1 MTIYE
6 FYTTYI
12 LTGRAIFLTATSLR
26 PLRTYRNTSLICL
39 ESEPSANR
47 TTVAIPYAKPIS
59 SLPHYGIKISLITDP
74 VYITASV
81 LTGVISIPVP
91 EPDDLPF

>member
-6 FYTTYI
+6 FYTSYI
-12 LTGRAIFLTATSLR
+12 LTGKATFLTASTLR
-26 PLRTYRNTSLICL
+26 PLRAYRNSPNICL
-39 ESEPSANR
+39 KSEPSANR
-47 TTVAIPYAKPIS
+47 TTVAIPYDKPIS
-59 SLPHYGIKISLITDP
+59 SLPHSGIKISLITDP

>member
-1 MTIYE
+1 MTIFE
-6 FYTTYI
+6 FYMSYI
-12 LTGRAIFLTATSLR
+12 LTGKAMFLTASTLR
-26 PLRTYRNTSLICL
+26 PLRAYRNSPNICL
-39 ESEPSANR
+39 KSEPSANR
-47 TTVAIPYAKPIS
+47 TTVAIPYDKPIS

-91 EPDDLPF
+91 EPDNLPF

>member
-1 MTIYE
+1 MSIYE

-12 LTGRAIFLTATSLR
+12 LTGNAQFLTATTLR
-26 PLRTYRNTSLICL
+26 PLRTYLNSPNICL
-39 ESEPSANR
+39 KSEPSANR
-47 TTVAIPYAKPIS
+47 TTVAIPYDKPIS
-59 SLPHYGIKISLITDP
+59 SLPHYGIKISLIIDP

>member
-6 FYTTYI
+6 FFTTYI
-12 LTGRAIFLTATSLR
+12 LTGKAVFLTATTHR
-26 PLRTYRNTSLICL
+26 PLRTYRNSSNICL

-47 TTVAIPYAKPIS
+47 TTVAIPYDKPIS

-74 VYITASV
+74 VYITAST

-91 EPDDLPF
+91 EPDQLPF

>member
-6 FYTTYI
+6 FYTSYI
-12 LTGRAIFLTATSLR
+12 LTGKATFLTASTLR
-26 PLRTYRNTSLICL
+26 PLRAYRNSPNICL
-39 ESEPSANR
+39 KSEPSANR
-47 TTVAIPYAKPIS
+47 TTVAIPYDKPIS

-91 EPDDLPF
+91 EPDNLPF

>member
-6 FYTTYI
+6 FFTTYI
-12 LTGRAIFLTATSLR
+12 LTGKATFLTASTLR
-26 PLRTYRNTSLICL
+26 PLRTYRNSSNICL

-47 TTVAIPYAKPIS
+47 TTVAIPYDNPIS
-59 SLPHYGIKISLITDP
+59 VLPHYGIKISLITDP
-74 VYITASV
+74 VYITAST